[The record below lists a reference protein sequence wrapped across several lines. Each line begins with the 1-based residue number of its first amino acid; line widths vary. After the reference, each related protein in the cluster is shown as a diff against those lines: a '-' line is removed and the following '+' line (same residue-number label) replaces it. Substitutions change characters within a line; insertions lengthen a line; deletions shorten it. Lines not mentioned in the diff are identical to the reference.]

1 MKTGTVI
8 NKDDLNHLVPLVDEG
23 GPNSAPIYL
32 TTFQGV
38 SILLISLGA
47 LEDAAGGMVVHTG

>member
-8 NKDDLNHLVPLVDEG
+8 NEDDLDHLVPLVDEG

-32 TTFQGV
+32 TLQGV
-38 SILLISLGA
+38 SILLTSPGA